1 MSRYL
6 FENNR
11 YAINIG
17 WDSPLNTFFATVFD
31 NEHENYLDEPLIWLG
46 TQVGEYPDIHQFLS
60 TLSQKMSENGIINIA
75 FSDDLAETIEEDQ
88 RREGEGFKERPTEI
102 QDLVLKIRKFRHQ

>member
-31 NEHENYLDEPLIWLG
+31 NEHENYLDKPLIWLG
-46 TQVGEYPDIHQFLS
+46 TQVGEYPNVHPFLHV
-60 TLSQKMSENGIINIA
+60 LSQKMNENGIIDIA
-75 FSDDLAETIEEDQ
+75 LPDDLAETLEEDQ
-88 RREGEGFKERPTEI
+88 QREGEGFKERPTKL
-102 QDLVLKIRKFRHQ
+102 QNFVLKNRNFIHH

>member
-11 YAINIG
+11 YAITIG

-31 NEHENYLDEPLIWLG
+31 NERESEFFEPLIWLG
-46 TQVGEYPDIHQFLS
+46 TQVGEYPDVHQFLS
-60 TLSQKMSENGIINIA
+60 TLSQKMSENDIINIT
-75 FSDDLAETIEEDQ
+75 FPDNLTETLESDHK
-88 RREGEGFKERPTEI
+88 REGEGFKKRPTEI
-102 QDLVLKIRKFRHQ
+102 QNFVLKSRNLGHQ

>member
-1 MSRYL
+1 MSMYL

-31 NEHENYLDEPLIWLG
+31 NKHENYLDEPLIWLG
-46 TQVGEYPDIHQFLS
+46 TQVGEYPDVHQFLS
-60 TLSQKMSENGIINIA
+60 TLSQKMSENGIIDITFPDNLTETLE
-75 FSDDLAETIEEDQ
+75 SDQ
-88 RREGEGFKERPTEI
+88 KREGEGFNKRPTEI
-102 QDLVLKIRKFRHQ
+102 QNFVLKSRNFIHQ